1 MLLILRQNLAEAVVT
16 NDSSSGQG
24 FLFLTHLLQGN
35 AQEAN
40 SGGWLRHRPGKV
52 KKRDDSVDVIE
63 VTEQIYYVQ
72 KQAELEAEL
81 QSELVRINS
90 LSEKKLKQAEH
101 RLSIVKD
108 ELDSLKILNAL
119 IKEQLEEEEE
129 MMMLLLLAA

>member
-40 SGGWLRHRPGKV
+40 SGGWLRHSPGKV
-52 KKRDDSVDVIE
+52 KKRDYSADVE

-90 LSEKKLKQAEH
+90 LSENKLKQAER